1 MEYEIIWSN
10 LKINIYDISGIFIV
24 PMSGTW
30 RLSFSLGTM
39 SDSYQDSTLC
49 LFINDVH
56 IEEAIHY
63 SYSNGGLVGATGG
76 REWTLKASAGDSIS
90 LRPGTLE
97 GKFSRIEFCIQFRS
111 LYSCPRNQAK

>member
-90 LRPGTLE
+90 LRPGTLPLE
-97 GKFSRIEFCIQFRS
+97 GKFSRIEFCIQFI
-111 LYSCPRNQAK
+111 PTTI